1 MVGVGRC
8 SHLRRLSGEPRSGQ
22 LRMPTPTTVTLD
34 TNVSP
39 PETVTALVPAPGFDF
54 VVVSVTDRETAGT
67 SFQVRFNHVGR
78 VAETAVYGE
87 STWGNAVWGGE
98 DDSGC
103 LEAALGIIS
112 DKGSPKQGQRDA
124 LTSGQRRQ
132 LRDAMIFCAHVR
144 ERREIFVT
152 NDANAFIDEG
162 RREKLERQFN
172 TRIMKAAEFVAL
184 YGTSNS

>member
-1 MVGVGRC
+1 M
-8 SHLRRLSGEPRSGQ
+8 
-22 LRMPTPTTVTLD
+22 
-34 TNVSP
+34 
-39 PETVTALVPAPGFDF
+39 
-54 VVVSVTDRETAGT
+54 
-67 SFQVRFNHVGR
+67 
-78 VAETAVYGE
+78 
-87 STWGNAVWGGE
+87 
-98 DDSGC
+98 
-103 LEAALGIIS
+103 GIIS

-184 YGTSNS
+184 YATSKS